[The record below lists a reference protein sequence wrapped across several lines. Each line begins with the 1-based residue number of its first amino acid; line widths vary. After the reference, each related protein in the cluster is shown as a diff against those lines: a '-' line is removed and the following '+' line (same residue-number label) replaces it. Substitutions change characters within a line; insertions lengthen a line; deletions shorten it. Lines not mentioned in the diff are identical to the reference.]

1 MEVRVRE
8 RLIGALVL
16 VAIVVLVVPAILK
29 GRGPAPAEPPAPLA
43 RRVEMPLGDG
53 KPVPEEQAFVPEPE
67 LPGAVV
73 PEPDPAPS
81 TAPAGPPPEAPA
93 TAAPRSADPPAAK
106 PATRET
112 AKQAATKPPT
122 TKPAAA
128 RQAAAKPPPPAA
140 GPATAWAVQL
150 GAFSSREKAD
160 KLVAELRKRRFAAFI
175 LEYRASGQVLYR
187 VRVGPEQDRAR
198 AEEIAS
204 RLAKDGFQPVVARHP

>member
-29 GRGPAPAEPPAPLA
+29 GRGPAPAEPSGQPT
-43 RRVEMPLGDG
+43 RRVEV
-53 KPVPEEQAFVPEPE
+53 PVVGHEPAPDEQVLVPEPA

-73 PEPDPAPS
+73 PAGDAPKPVPEPVARETDASPAPAKAAE
-81 TAPAGPPPEAPA
+81 TAPKTSAPPPP
-93 TAAPRSADPPAAK
+93 TAEPPTPKSTAAK
-106 PATRET
+106 PA
-112 AKQAATKPPT
+112 PV
-122 TKPAAA
+122 PAVT
-128 RQAAAKPPPPAA
+128 
-140 GPATAWAVQL
+140 TAWAVQL
-150 GAFSSREKAD
+150 GAFSNRAKAEQ
-160 KLVAELRKRRFAAFI
+160 LVAELQKRRYSAFV

-198 AEEIAS
+198 AEEIAA